1 MQNPEVSRPSS
12 RHSVGVSKHP
22 IQSPSICSYC
32 PPEHNPMTHQRP
44 AETAAGISE
53 PKVSACDAMM
63 ERVEDLE
70 LLELVAARH
79 EEPSVKVAIN
89 DL

>member
-1 MQNPEVSRPSS
+1 
-12 RHSVGVSKHP
+12 
-22 IQSPSICSYC
+22 
-32 PPEHNPMTHQRP
+32 MTHQRP

-89 DL
+89 DP